1 MTAIVHPGPVE
12 RLTVPAGEVLIR
24 LRGEDTGGELSV
36 VEFQLGA
43 GMIGATPHVHQG
55 HAEEFIIT
63 AGEVTFDLVTD
74 GVHDVEVAGA
84 GGTVSVPIGV
94 GHGFRNASDAPATII
109 GLFRPAGY
117 ERYFREVHEL
127 IAAGHVPTP
136 DELHT
141 LRAKYRTVPA

>member
-12 RLTVPAGEVLIR
+12 RLTVHAGEVLIR

-36 VEFQLGA
+36 IEFELAAGTVGA
-43 GMIGATPHVHQG
+43 APHVHQG
-55 HAEEFIIT
+55 HAEEFVIT

-74 GVHDVEVAGA
+74 GVRSTAVAGA

-117 ERYFREVHEL
+117 ERYFREIHEL
-127 IAAGHVPTP
+127 VAAGHVPTP
-136 DELHT
+136 DELRT
-141 LRAKYRTVPA
+141 LRAKYRTTPA

>member
-12 RLTVPAGEVLIR
+12 RLTVHAGQVLIR

-36 VEFQLGA
+36 IEFELAAGTVGA
-43 GMIGATPHVHQG
+43 APHVHEG

-74 GVHDVEVAGA
+74 GRPHVEVAGA

-117 ERYFREVHEL
+117 ERYFRQIHEMV
-127 IAAGHVPTP
+127 AAGHVPTAE
-136 DELHT
+136 ELQA
-141 LRAKYRTVPA
+141 LRATYRTVPA